1 MTVMSIKL
9 IVLNIVTSC
18 KPTSREPDLEN
29 SANLMFGSVIIYR
42 ILRCKQSQPQRQLQI
57 TDRMRF
63 FFFLFL
69 RFPFPCAQ
77 FFRVTAVNS
86 ELKIYS
92 VTLHSLSLGDGE
104 FQSFASLSIAG
115 VFIMRDVYDL
125 LRAGRVHRILSE

>member
-1 MTVMSIKL
+1 M
-9 IVLNIVTSC
+9 
-18 KPTSREPDLEN
+18 
-29 SANLMFGSVIIYR
+29 
-42 ILRCKQSQPQRQLQI
+42 
-57 TDRMRF
+57 
-63 FFFLFL
+63 
-69 RFPFPCAQ
+69 
-77 FFRVTAVNS
+77 NS